1 VADGVHFDIEPQ
13 VILPKRPV
21 IRYVRVE
28 LLDTATIFR
37 VFWDIFLALFM
48 TAFGAAIGTPNTI
61 GTMHRAFLWVTGIA
75 AAVFLVL
82 DIIWMVRAR
91 REV

>member
-1 VADGVHFDIEPQ
+1 VAKFDIEPQ
-13 VILPKRPV
+13 VILPRRPV

-28 LLDTATIFR
+28 LLDTATVFR
-37 VFWDIFLALFM
+37 VCFDVFLALFM
-48 TAFGAAIGTPNTI
+48 AAFGAMIAAPNPI

-75 AAVFLVL
+75 AVVFVAL
-82 DIIWMVRAR
+82 DIAWMLRAR